1 MNTKNKNSFYLEQ
14 EADICLAMLNKHDN
28 DKLLE
33 RTLNR
38 NKAIGTWSNKQQPE
52 IKTTKPRKIVDM
64 SKKQDLFTNTVAIEK
79 LKKKIKA
86 IKIKLPIKAERKN
99 AYRTLVTNMGII
111 RYKVAYMPCKDIRL
125 HFGTANSIP
134 DAENSSK
141 LMFQLFNEEMNSR
154 K

>member
-1 MNTKNKNSFYLEQ
+1 MNTKNKNCFYLEQ
-14 EADICLAMLNKHDN
+14 EANICLAMLNAYDN

-38 NKAIGTWSNKQQPE
+38 NQAIGTWTNKQPE
-52 IKTTKPRKIVDM
+52 IKKPKPRKIVDM

-99 AYRTLVTNMGII
+99 AYRQLVTNVGII

-134 DAENSSK
+134 DAEKSSK